1 MRYEVTVA
9 IIGVIPALITAVV
22 SIALNN
28 RVLNV
33 KLENIQQRLERIE
46 KKQDETN
53 HVKERVAMLERDDK
67 TTFMRIDELRDEIH
81 ALQELHK

>member
-33 KLENIQQRLERIE
+33 KLENIQQRLERID

-81 ALQELHK
+81 TLQELHK

>member
-1 MRYEVTVA
+1 MRYEITVA
-9 IIGVIPALITAVV
+9 IIGAMPALITAAV

-33 KLENIQQRLERIE
+33 KLENIQQRLERME

-67 TTFMRIDELRDEIH
+67 TTFNRIDELRDEIRQ
-81 ALQELHK
+81 LQELHK

>member
-67 TTFMRIDELRDEIH
+67 TTFNRIDELRDEIRQ
-81 ALQELHK
+81 LQELHK

>member
-1 MRYEVTVA
+1 MNYEVTVA

-33 KLENIQQRLERIE
+33 KLENIQQRLERME

-67 TTFMRIDELRDEIH
+67 TTFNRIDELRDEIRQ
-81 ALQELHK
+81 LQELHK

>member
-9 IIGVIPALITAVV
+9 IIGAIPALITAVV

-81 ALQELHK
+81 QLQELHK

>member
-9 IIGVIPALITAVV
+9 IIAVIPALITAVV
-22 SIALNN
+22 SIAHNN
-28 RVLNV
+28 LDLNV

-81 ALQELHK
+81 ALHELHK

>member
-1 MRYEVTVA
+1 MNYEVTVA

-67 TTFMRIDELRDEIH
+67 TTFNRIDELRDEIH

>member
-1 MRYEVTVA
+1 MNYEVTVA
-9 IIGVIPALITAVV
+9 IIGAIPALITAVV

-33 KLENIQQRLERIE
+33 KLENIQQRLERME

-67 TTFMRIDELRDEIH
+67 TTFMRIDELRDEIRQ
-81 ALQELHK
+81 LQELHK

>member
-1 MRYEVTVA
+1 MNYEVTVA
-9 IIGVIPALITAVV
+9 IIGAIPALITAVV

-67 TTFMRIDELRDEIH
+67 TTFMRIDELRDEIRQ
-81 ALQELHK
+81 LQELHK